1 MDIPAEYDCSYERI
15 RKICTLSFMDYD
27 PLHMESVRVSK
38 NDQSMFSQCR
48 EIVLKL
54 VDEFGRNDLSKE

>member
-1 MDIPAEYDCSYERI
+1 
-15 RKICTLSFMDYD
+15 MDYD
-27 PLHMESVRVSK
+27 PRRMDTVRVSK

-54 VDEFGRNDLSKE
+54 VDELEKNHLSKE

>member
-1 MDIPAEYDCSYERI
+1 MN
-15 RKICTLSFMDYD
+15 YD
-27 PLHMESVRVSK
+27 PRWMDVVRVSK

-54 VDEFGRNDLSKE
+54 AEELGKTGLPKE